1 MAAMYQMNDQ
11 EAAMSNY
18 PYAEPH
24 NCDESR
30 GDGEVKLACGCM
42 LPVVAGALSPDG
54 QLKLKQWQTQ
64 MVPCSRGSI
73 NGTKTTVMR
82 DTGSTTC
89 VVKKS
94 LVMPEQMTGSYELCM
109 LIDGIVKR
117 YPTAMVELDTPY
129 FSGRTK
135 VLCMDNP
142 VQDIII
148 GNIPGASEVHPN
160 LVNTK
165 ATVTPDKV
173 DSTQSLHTGIPKAVP
188 EPITNSEIC
197 LSTSTSALNADTTT
211 DMCAPVQT
219 RAMVAKESKPPK
231 PLKVKSVPGLDIG
244 PEELKV
250 KQKADESLK
259 KYRELVDKPTED
271 GKPQFFEKKG
281 ILCRRYFGRRG
292 EDAIV
297 QLVVPKELREKVVS
311 LAHDTLL
318 AGHRGPAKTLN
329 RVQQE
334 FSWPGVHEFVTRY
347 VASCDLCQRNVSKG
361 TVSKAPL
368 GKLPLVET
376 PFSVICV
383 DIVGPISPPSE
394 GFQYVLTTI
403 DMCTR
408 FPEAVPL
415 KISVPVQWLRHC

>member
-1 MAAMYQMNDQ
+1 M
-11 EAAMSNY
+11 
-18 PYAEPH
+18 
-24 NCDESR
+24 
-30 GDGEVKLACGCM
+30 
-42 LPVVAGALSPDG
+42 
-54 QLKLKQWQTQ
+54 
-64 MVPCSRGSI
+64 
-73 NGTKTTVMR
+73 
-82 DTGSTTC
+82 
-89 VVKKS
+89 
-94 LVMPEQMTGSYELCM
+94 
-109 LIDGIVKR
+109 
-117 YPTAMVELDTPY
+117 
-129 FSGRTK
+129 
-135 VLCMDNP
+135 
-142 VQDIII
+142 
-148 GNIPGASEVHPN
+148 
-160 LVNTK
+160 NTK

-173 DSTQSLHTGIPKAVP
+173 DSTQSLHTRIPKAVS
-188 EPITNSEIC
+188 EPITKSEIC
-197 LSTSTSALNADTTT
+197 LSTNTSAIDADTTT
-211 DMCAPVQT
+211 DMSAAVQT
-219 RAMVAKESKPPK
+219 RAMVVKENKPPK

-259 KYRELVDKPTED
+259 KYRELVDKPIED

-281 ILCRRYFGRRG
+281 ILYRRYFGRRG
-292 EDAIV
+292 EDDIV

-318 AGHRGPAKTLN
+318 AGHRGPAKTLS

-334 FSWPGVHEFVTRY
+334 FYWPGIHDYVTRY

-394 GFQYVLTTI
+394 GFRYILTTI

-415 KISVPVQWLRHC
+415 KDISTSTVAEGGTVKYVQSTWIAKPNPFRQRISVHF